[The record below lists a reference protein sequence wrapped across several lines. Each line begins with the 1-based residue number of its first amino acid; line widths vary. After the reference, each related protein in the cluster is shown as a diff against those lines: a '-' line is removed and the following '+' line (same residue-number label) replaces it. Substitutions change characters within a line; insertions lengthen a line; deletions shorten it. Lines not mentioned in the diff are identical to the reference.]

1 MNAAKGKPMF
11 RFVGI
16 FVLSVLLLSCFTVA
30 AYAGSTFNYGTLH
43 ARTYTYGNQI
53 TYNWRNGY
61 GYDSTFPIQKATTKS
76 WMWVKNVS
84 RDVGN
89 KAIFSQAGQT
99 YTDLWSLDKTT
110 CYGPGIW
117 SSGTNYAGQAVE
129 SYLEETLTYGHSA
142 VAWGNG
148 FVRTPYSEYEHTG
161 TEENFIL
168 SVPE

>member
-1 MNAAKGKPMF
+1 MNVPKGKPMF
-11 RFVGI
+11 RFIGI
-16 FVLSVLLLSCFTVA
+16 FALAVVLLSCFTVA

-43 ARTYTYGNQI
+43 SRTYTYGNQV

-76 WMWVKNVS
+76 WMWVKNVN
-84 RDVGN
+84 RDVGDE
-89 KAIFSQAGQT
+89 AIFSQAGQT
-99 YTDLWSLDKTT
+99 YRDLWSGEKTT
-110 CYGPGIW
+110 HFGPGIW
-117 SSGTNYAGQAVE
+117 SDEINYAGSAVE
-129 SYLEETLTYGHSA
+129 SYLEKTLVYGYSA

-161 TEENFIL
+161 TEENLIL